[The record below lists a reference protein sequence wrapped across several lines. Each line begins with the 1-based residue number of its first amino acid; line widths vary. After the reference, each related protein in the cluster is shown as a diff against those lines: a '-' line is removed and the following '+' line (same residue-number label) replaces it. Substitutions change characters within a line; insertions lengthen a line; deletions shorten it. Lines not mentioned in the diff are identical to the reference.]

1 MKSRMSK
8 SFVMIST
15 VPEFWNKKYRFEPLI
30 IAAEHTFLDYSH
42 TLPADSK
49 KTWFDSSGPPYL
61 VFGFSAHWEEVWEK
75 DWYLV
80 QCRRYCLRCACYK
93 KAADLSFIV
102 VYGFCLYNMFYIHCS
117 SHDGSVWGL
126 VDVDFFYSNSSLICV
141 HFKSLVHLGVPTF
154 VTDHLLLCFHLL
166 SQLIISFQIS

>member
-1 MKSRMSK
+1 MRQLGQILEEDLVEHCFVWMSCLVYSGNFSGRHKCQDLMKSMMSK
-8 SFVMIST
+8 SFVMIAT
-15 VPEFWNKKYRFEPLI
+15 VPEIWDKKYRSEPLI

-61 VFGFSAHWEEVWEK
+61 VFGFNAHWEEVWEK

-80 QCRRYCLRCACYK
+80 QCRRYCLWCACYK

-102 VYGFCLYNMFYIHCS
+102 VYGFCLYNLFYIHCS
-117 SHDGSVWGL
+117 SHGESVS
-126 VDVDFFYSNSSLICV
+126 VYED
-141 HFKSLVHLGVPTF
+141 
-154 VTDHLLLCFHLL
+154 
-166 SQLIISFQIS
+166 